1 MLLRPTAKSKNLVKS
16 RISARIQEQ
25 VKESKTPFI
34 FLFYPTD
41 EMANVNYL
49 ILPSLM
55 YEHSSA
61 TKEKQA
67 LMINMFMISKDF
79 IAFDAYKAK
88 GKLYN
93 YASS

>member
-1 MLLRPTAKSKNLVKS
+1 
-16 RISARIQEQ
+16 
-25 VKESKTPFI
+25 
-34 FLFYPTD
+34 
-41 EMANVNYL
+41 
-49 ILPSLM
+49 M

-93 YASS
+93 DASS

>member
-1 MLLRPTAKSKNLVKS
+1 
-16 RISARIQEQ
+16 
-25 VKESKTPFI
+25 
-34 FLFYPTD
+34 
-41 EMANVNYL
+41 MANVNYL
-49 ILPSLM
+49 NLPSLM